1 MRFEPECRPREVTFY
16 FSHPALDD
24 SHPFELL
31 VHAAMIE
38 YVAACSSY
46 KPFDTITPHPR
57 LGFVASNG
65 LIIELDWP
73 GKHQVVTMDD
83 LPADPTEEELAL
95 IAAEELAIAAA
106 KPNPA
111 RGITK

>member
-1 MRFEPECRPREVTFY
+1 VTFY
-16 FSHPALDD
+16 FSHPSLDD

-46 KPFDTITPHPR
+46 KPFETLTPHPR

-73 GKHQVVTMDD
+73 GKHQLVTIDD
-83 LPADPTEEELAL
+83 LPAAPSDEELSL
-95 IAAEELAIAAA
+95 IAQEEQAIATA

-111 RGITK
+111 RGIAQ